1 MDRLAEPLE
10 EEEHTVEHKL
20 VLGGKDCTPAEEW
33 EGAVVALQD
42 DTDDAAGAA
51 GADVVDVAFAKCPD
65 FRSHNLHKEH
75 SALVEVCQAEVPI
88 GDYKELL
95 VGHGVVVPLL
105 LTTIPN
111 NLVGLAVVAVAP
123 EVEEVAEAYS
133 SALVKMD
140 SCSLTNKIVRVP
152 SRWNQTCQ
160 IFSKKSDV
168 ARTGTNRL
176 TVIYRLRY
184 NGNVYCEVIS

>member
-20 VLGGKDCTPAEEW
+20 VLGDKDCTPAEEW
-33 EGAVVALQD
+33 EAAVVALRKD

-51 GADVVDVAFAKCPD
+51 GADVVDVAFARCPD

-75 SALVEVCQAEVPI
+75 SALAEVYQAEVPI

-105 LTTIPN
+105 LATIPN
-111 NLVGLAVVAVAP
+111 NPVGLAVVAVAP
-123 EVEEVAEAYS
+123 EVKEAAEAYS

-140 SCSLTNKIVRVP
+140 SCSLTNKIVKVP
-152 SRWNQTCQ
+152 SRCNQTCQ
-160 IFSKKSDV
+160 IFFKKSDL
-168 ARTGTNRL
+168 ARTKTNQRSNS
-176 TVIYRLRY
+176 TIQT
-184 NGNVYCEVIS
+184 